1 MESADEIFRELTDE
15 IITGLCSTRISFES
29 SLGELL
35 NSESVSVIDN
45 HISYSNDYMP
55 DSGPEST
62 IQIRR
67 RQRKSASNIEISG
80 SPNRIAVYGIIS
92 RYFTAAVQCSKVVD
106 QLDSL
111 DNDASITL
119 NALVTN
125 TTSKTRPAYDLRIQ
139 MLEELQTNNLFLFS
153 RQKNSIFIRKGSAYQ
168 NNQ

>member
-1 MESADEIFRELTDE
+1 
-15 IITGLCSTRISFES
+15 
-29 SLGELL
+29 
-35 NSESVSVIDN
+35 
-45 HISYSNDYMP
+45 MP